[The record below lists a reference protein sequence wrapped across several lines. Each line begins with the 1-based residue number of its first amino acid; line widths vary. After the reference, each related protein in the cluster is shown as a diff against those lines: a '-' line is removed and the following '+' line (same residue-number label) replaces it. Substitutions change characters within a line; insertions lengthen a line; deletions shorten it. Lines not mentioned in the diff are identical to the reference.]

1 MALERDVEAYLVR
14 LLKLDTA
21 ECFKWTSPGVR
32 GVPDRIVLSAG
43 RIWFVEL
50 KRPTMRPRINQV
62 MMHERLARQGFD
74 VRVIASKEEAKALAE
89 EVKAWKQSS
98 GVTKNTP

>member
-1 MALERDVEAYLVR
+1 MAIERDVERFLVNQ
-14 LLKLDTA
+14 LKLGHI
-21 ECFKWTSPGVR
+21 ECYKWTSPGVR

-50 KRPTMRPRINQV
+50 KRPGKKPRANQIV
-62 MMHERLARQGFD
+62 VHRKLAREGFN
-74 VRVIASKEEAKALAE
+74 VRVIASKEEAKAFAE

-98 GVTKNTP
+98 DHIKDTP